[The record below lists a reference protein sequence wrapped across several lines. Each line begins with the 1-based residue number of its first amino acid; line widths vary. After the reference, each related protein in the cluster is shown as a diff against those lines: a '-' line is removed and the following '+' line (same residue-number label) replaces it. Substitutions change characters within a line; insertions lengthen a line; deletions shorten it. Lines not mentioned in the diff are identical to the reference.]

1 MGLRNR
7 IALALLAAALPGA
20 SMQAQPP
27 APAPAPFRAD
37 GTSDGIRM
45 TRIAEGIYQFTASAD
60 GYVEDTN
67 STAIVGRNGVLVFD
81 TNTRP
86 STARAVLA
94 MLRTVTDRPVRWVV
108 NSHWHP
114 DHWSGNEV
122 YAAAFPGVE
131 IIATDETAA
140 YMHNVAQAWPAVFA
154 GQLARMRAEAP
165 AADEAGRAA
174 QAARIAGRAS
184 FAEEMARVRRTY
196 PTRTYRGALSLDLGG
211 RVVRLTEIT
220 GDASHST
227 MAFLPAERL
236 LLTGDALVAP
246 VTWTQ
251 QGYAIS
257 PWIDSLHAMAA
268 LRPLVIVPGHGPLMR
283 DLSYLNLVLA
293 YMESARAQVR
303 AALAG
308 GAVTVDEVAARV
320 DLAAFRTRFAGVDAD
335 RGEAFDAYAPSLV
348 RKLYLEQ
355 RDGMES
361 RR

>member
-1 MGLRNR
+1 MKT
-7 IALALLAAALPGA
+7 ILAVMLAALSAEAA
-20 SMQAQPP
+20 SAQ
-27 APAPAPFRAD
+27 APAPATASPFRPD
-37 GTSDGIRM
+37 GTESGIRM
-45 TRIAEGIYQFTASAD
+45 ARIADGVYQFTASAD

-67 STAIVGRNGVLVFD
+67 STAIVGRNGVLIFD

-94 MLRTVTDRPVRWVV
+94 MLRGVTDKPVRWIV

-131 IIATDETAA
+131 IIATEGTANF
-140 YMHNVAQAWPAVFA
+140 MHNVAQAWPAVFA
-154 GQLARMRAEAP
+154 GQVARMRAEPP
-165 AADEAGRAA
+165 AADEAGRAE
-174 QAARIAGRAS
+174 QAARIAARAN
-184 FAEEMARVRRTY
+184 FVEEISRVHRTY
-196 PTRTYRGALSLDLGG
+196 PTRTYEGSLRLDLGG
-211 RVVRLTEIT
+211 REVRLTEID
-220 GDASHST
+220 GDASHAT
-227 MAFLPAERL
+227 MAFLPDAGL

-251 QGYAIS
+251 QGYRIS

-268 LRPLVIVPGHGPLMR
+268 LHPGLIVPGHGPLMR
-283 DLSYLNLVLA
+283 DLSYLTLVTQ
-293 YMESARAQVR
+293 YMESARAQVL

-308 GAVTVDEVAARV
+308 GAVTEEEVAARV
-320 DLAAFRTRFAGVDAD
+320 DLAAFRARFVGADAD

-355 RDGMES
+355 RDGMDS
-361 RR
+361 HR